1 MEILFVTS
9 RPPLPVVSGGNKRIF
24 ELAKQLSEAGHGVCL
39 ATFYFRK
46 AELEKMLA
54 SPDCKIFKRIHLIRI
69 GPFRLFLN
77 MLTVPF
83 THLPMQVVLFRCG
96 KARRLFR
103 FGGGAGNFDTAV
115 FHLVRTG
122 DYVHEVSA
130 SRKVM
135 EMTDSL
141 ALNFQRRAV
150 DRGQGIVGR
159 LRNWLMR
166 VEAARLAKYEIDCLR
181 ELDACVL
188 VSSIDKTF
196 VEKSA
201 VVAGLDPSRL
211 FVIPLGI
218 TAAPGNR
225 EPDPLCGPPV
235 IAFIGKMD
243 YQPNVEAVLFFATQV
258 LPRVAR
264 EVADVSFRVIGGSPA
279 REIQALTKDPRITVT
294 GWVDDIRSELSQAC
308 MGVAPMISGTGM
320 QTKILESMMLGL
332 PVVTTPLGA
341 SSLDLQ
347 HGREIVVAENAED
360 LANVIVRLLLD
371 RDELNGIGCAGRDAV
386 REKYGGAVVM
396 RSYMKIINGEH
407 SDHL

>member
-9 RPPLPVVSGGNKRIF
+9 RPPLPVVSGGTKRIF
-24 ELAKQLSEAGHGVCL
+24 ELAKQLSEAGHGVSL

-46 AELEKMLA
+46 AEPEKMFA
-54 SPDCKIFKRIHLIRI
+54 SPDCRIFKRIHLIRI

-77 MLTVPF
+77 ALTVPF

-96 KARRLFR
+96 KARRLFGY
-103 FGGGAGNFDTAV
+103 GGAAGNFDTAV

-122 DYVHEVSA
+122 DYVHEVLA

-150 DRGQGIVGR
+150 DRGQGLVGR

-166 VEAARLAKYEIDCLR
+166 IEAARLARFELECLR
-181 ELDACVL
+181 EFDACVL

-201 VVAGLDPSRL
+201 VVAGLDPARL
-211 FVIPLGI
+211 SVIPLGI
-218 TAAPGNR
+218 TAAPGKC

-235 IAFIGKMD
+235 LAFIGKMD

-258 LPRVAR
+258 LPLVAR
-264 EVADVSFRVIGGSPA
+264 EVPEVRFRIIGGSPV
-279 REIQALTKDPRITVT
+279 REIQILTEDSRIVVT

-308 MGVAPMISGTGM
+308 MSVAPMISGTGM

-347 HGREIVVAENAED
+347 HGREIVVAENAQD
-360 LANVIVRLLLD
+360 LATVIIRLLLD
-371 RDELNGIGCAGRDAV
+371 RDELTRIGRAGQDAV
-386 REKYGGAVVM
+386 RKKYDSAVVM
-396 RSYMKIINGEH
+396 RSYMKIINGETQ
-407 SDHL
+407 

>member
-9 RPPLPVVSGGNKRIF
+9 RPPLPVVSGGTKRIF
-24 ELAKQLSEAGHGVCL
+24 ELAKQLSDAGHGVSL

-46 AELEKMLA
+46 EEREQMLA
-54 SPDCKIFKRIHLIRI
+54 SPDSKIFKRMHSIRI
-69 GPFRLFLN
+69 GPFRLLLN
-77 MLTVPF
+77 ALKVPF

-96 KARRLFR
+96 EARKLLSH
-103 FGGGAGNFDTAV
+103 GGEAGNFDTAV

-150 DRGQGIVGR
+150 DRGKGLVER

-166 VEAARLAKYEIDCLR
+166 VEAARLASFELECLR
-181 ELDACVL
+181 EFDNCVL
-188 VSSIDKTF
+188 VSNIDKSF
-196 VEKSA
+196 VENSA
-201 VVAGLDPSRL
+201 IVAGLDTARL
-211 FVIPLGI
+211 SVIPLGI

-235 IAFIGKMD
+235 LAFIGKMD

-258 LPRVAR
+258 LPLVSR
-264 EVADVSFRVIGGSPA
+264 EVPEVRFRIIGGSPV
-279 REIQALTKDPRITVT
+279 REIQTLAEDPRITVT

-332 PVVTTPLGA
+332 TVVTTPLGA

-347 HGREIVVAENAED
+347 YGREIVVADNALD
-360 LANVIVRLLLD
+360 LANVIIRLLLN
-371 RDELNGIGCAGRDAV
+371 RDELTRIGRAGQDAV
-386 REKYGGAVVM
+386 RKKYDSAVVM
-396 RSYMKIINGEH
+396 RSYMKIINGETQ
-407 SDHL
+407 